1 MKTIQIGDKKLKD
14 ISQED
19 LLEVVIIEGVC
30 AVMNNNGVDIW
41 AKPVVTDFDNS
52 MFYHTVVLCYA
63 SYRVSDKMKSPE
75 MTFYLNHEEMTFHY
89 VKGNIHHSKSERL
102 KIETVKF
109 LLQQGYD
116 LPIY

>member
-1 MKTIQIGDKKLKD
+1 MKTIQIGDKNLKD

-41 AKPVVTDFDNS
+41 CKPVVTDFNNT
-52 MFYHTVVLCYA
+52 MFSNTVVIDYT
-63 SYRVSDKMKSPE
+63 SYRISDKLKSPD
-75 MTFYLNHEEMTFHY
+75 MVFFFNHEDCTFHY
-89 VKGNIHHSKSERL
+89 TKGGESQTKSVRIGM
-102 KIETVKF
+102 KTIKF
-109 LLQQGYD
+109 LLEQGYD